1 MLIRAYTVTEV
12 KNTSKLK
19 IIIICSHF
27 NKLGKNKIIKKIILL
42 VRVKRHTKIKK
53 KQRLGWYMP
62 SQHKNGSSML
72 YYQSVY

>member
-1 MLIRAYTVTEV
+1 MISKMATITYLRI
-12 KNTSKLK
+12 TSTFDVGFDLK
-19 IIIICSHF
+19 Y
-27 NKLGKNKIIKKIILL
+27 KIVL

-53 KQRLGWYMP
+53 KQRLGWHMP